1 MDSYHLGQLRFH
13 TAVESGTI
21 FCFHRI
27 STGIPVPVRPETADA
42 PKGIFRPEEHALAVA
57 SLDKSRGMRI
67 MGAANKVESGF
78 FHHTHV
84 APHAGFGHG
93 IAPSGMILMHVS
105 PSQIKVLAIQEEAFV
120 CRPLHPSES
129 QNRLCTVEHPA
140 FPRQRADHLI

>member
-13 TAVESGTI
+13 TAVESGTT

-27 STGIPVPVRPETADA
+27 STGIPVPVRPKPPIPQKAFSDQKSM
-42 PKGIFRPEEHALAVA
+42 PSRSQA
-57 SLDKSRGMRI
+57 STKSRGMRI
-67 MGAANKVESGF
+67 MGATNEVESGF

-84 APHAGFGHG
+84 TPHAGFGHG
-93 IAPSGMILMHVS
+93 IAPSGMILMYIS
-105 PSQIKVLAIQEEAFV
+105 PSQIEVLAIQEEAFV

-129 QNRLCTVEHPA
+129 PNRLCTVEHPA